1 MRMGN
6 GKRKEKKVV
15 NLLQGDARETGGVEE
30 TEKKRRGG
38 KEILK
43 QEPLEEREKE
53 MKWRELVPRACSS
66 SV

>member
-1 MRMGN
+1 MERE
-6 GKRKEKKVV
+6 KEKKVV

-30 TEKKRRGG
+30 TEKKSRGE
-38 KEILK
+38 KENLK

-53 MKWRELVPRACSS
+53 KKWRERVPRACSS